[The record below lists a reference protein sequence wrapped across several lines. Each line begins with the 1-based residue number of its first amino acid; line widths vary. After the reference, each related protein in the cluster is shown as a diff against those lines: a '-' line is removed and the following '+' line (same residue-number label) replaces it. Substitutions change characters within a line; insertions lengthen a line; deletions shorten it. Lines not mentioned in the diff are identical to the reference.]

1 MSYVFLEETYLCIQE
16 GTFVCNHKE
25 NNGNNLNVPLVYLYT
40 DIFYVLYTSELDLS
54 LLNVPASWFTVYGR
68 CQYC

>member
-1 MSYVFLEETYLCIQE
+1 MSYVFLEETLTYVYKE

-40 DIFYVLYTSELDLS
+40 DIFYVLYASELDLS
-54 LLNVPASWFTVYGR
+54 Y
-68 CQYC
+68 